1 MIRLAALTAGLL
13 LDSIIGDS
21 IIIMHPIKAIGLLIS
36 FFERLLYKDKASPL
50 EKRIRGLLLVAFIC
64 ILVPIGI
71 FLILKLSYRL
81 NFVLGLII
89 ESFLCCYALAAH
101 SLKKESMKVYAALK
115 SGSLNEG
122 RRAVSMIVGRDTN
135 DLTKDGV
142 ISAAVETVAE
152 NTSDGVIAP
161 MMYLFI
167 GGPILGYL
175 YKAINTMDSMIG
187 YKNDRYADFGYA
199 AAKLDDIANFVP
211 SRLCALFMIVSAFF
225 LRLDYKNAIRIFR
238 RDRFNHK
245 SPNSAQ
251 TESVMAGALTI
262 RLAGPASYFGVL
274 IDKPYIGDNIREIN
288 LNDIRLANR
297 LMYVTTFLFF
307 MFCAGV
313 LCMAAIFIEMI

>member
-36 FFERLLYKDKASPL
+36 FFEGLLYKDKASPL
-50 EKRIRGLLLVAFIC
+50 VKRIRGILLVAFIC
-64 ILVPIGI
+64 ILVPIDI

-81 NFVLGLII
+81 NFVFGLII

-101 SLKKESMKVYAALK
+101 SLKKESMKVYDALK

-122 RRAVSMIVGRDTN
+122 RKAVSMIVGRDTN
-135 DLTKDGV
+135 DLTKEGV

-187 YKNDRYADFGYA
+187 YKNDRYADFGFA

-297 LMYVTTFLFF
+297 LMYVTTLLFF